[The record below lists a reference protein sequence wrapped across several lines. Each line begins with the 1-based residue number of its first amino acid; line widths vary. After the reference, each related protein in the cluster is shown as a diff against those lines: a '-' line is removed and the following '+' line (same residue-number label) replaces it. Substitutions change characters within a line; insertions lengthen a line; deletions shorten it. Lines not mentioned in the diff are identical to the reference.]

1 MLLRAHAT
9 PVRPRILASEA
20 ALVCNA
26 RSTPEIFALPVAVGV
41 QVVEACKEEV
51 GAQVVEACKEAVG
64 AQVVEV
70 CKEAVGAQVAEAC
83 AVAVV
88 VVGDA
93 DDWEAQPF
101 SDKIGKKSHAWGHCR
116 IARA

>member
-26 RSTPEIFALPVAVGV
+26 RPTPEIFALPV
-41 QVVEACKEEV
+41 VVDV
-51 GAQVVEACKEAVG
+51 QVVEACKEAVG
-64 AQVVEV
+64 AQVAEV
-70 CKEAVGAQVAEAC
+70 C

-88 VVGDA
+88 EGDA

-101 SDKIGKKSHAWGHCR
+101 SDKIGKKSHAR
-116 IARA
+116 

>member
-1 MLLRAHAT
+1 
-9 PVRPRILASEA
+9 
-20 ALVCNA
+20 
-26 RSTPEIFALPVAVGV
+26 VAVGA

-64 AQVVEV
+64 AQVAEV
-70 CKEAVGAQVAEAC
+70 C

-88 VVGDA
+88 EGDA

-101 SDKIGKKSHAWGHCR
+101 SDKIGKKSHAWGRCS

>member
-9 PVRPRILASEA
+9 PVRPGTTASEA

-26 RSTPEIFALPVAVGV
+26 RPTPEIFALPVAVGV

-64 AQVVEV
+64 AQVAEV
-70 CKEAVGAQVAEAC
+70 C

-88 VVGDA
+88 EGDA

-101 SDKIGKKSHAWGHCR
+101 SDKIGKKSHAR
-116 IARA
+116 